1 MLMGSRDQ
9 IRPRSIPRDEQP
21 ERGVMVTRLCC
32 AGRFVLALLIL
43 LTAAARADA
52 FETPAKAALLLDLET
67 DQVLFA
73 KNPDE
78 PRPTASLSKLMT
90 AFMVF
95 ERLEDGR
102 ISLDDTFPVSEKAWR
117 KGGSKM
123 FVEVGSRVRVED
135 LLRGIII
142 QSGND
147 ACIVVAEAL
156 AGSEEEF
163 ARQMTERAHELGLT
177 HTNLKNASGWPDPE
191 HVMSVRDLATLATML
206 IRRFPEYYEI
216 YSERE
221 FTYNGIRQYSRNPL
235 LHSDP
240 SADGLKTGYTEQ
252 AGYGLVASAVRDGR
266 RLLLV
271 LSGLDSAR
279 QRGAE
284 GERLLEYGYN
294 QFKNYRL
301 FASGE
306 AVETADVWLGD
317 DTTVPLVLQKDVVV
331 SLTPEGRRD
340 LEVKVIYDGPI
351 PAPVENGAQLA
362 ELEIIAPGIEP
373 RRLPLVA
380 GEEVHAANLFG
391 RVSSA
396 LGYLLWGPS

>member
-1 MLMGSRDQ
+1 
-9 IRPRSIPRDEQP
+9 
-21 ERGVMVTRLCC
+21 MVTRLWSV
-32 AGRFVLALLIL
+32 GRPILALLIL
-43 LTAAARADA
+43 LIPGTPAAA
-52 FETPAKAALLLDLET
+52 FETPARAAILVDLEA

-73 KNPDE
+73 RNPDE
-78 PRPTASLSKLMT
+78 PLPTASMSKLMT

-163 ARQMTERAHELGLT
+163 AGQMTERARELGLT
-177 HTNLKNASGWPDPE
+177 GTNLTNASGWPDPD
-191 HVMSVRDLATLATML
+191 HVMSVRDLATLATLL
-206 IRRFPEYYEI
+206 IRRFPDYYPL
-216 YSERE
+216 YSEKE
-221 FTYNGIRQYSRNPL
+221 YTFNGIRQYSRNPL

-240 SADGLKTGYTEQ
+240 SADGLKTGYTEE
-252 AGYGLVASAVRDGR
+252 AGYGLVASAVRGDR

-271 LSGLDSAR
+271 LAGLDSAR
-279 QRGAE
+279 QRGEEA
-284 GERLLEYGYN
+284 ERLLEYGYN

-301 FASGE
+301 FSTGE
-306 AVETADVWLGD
+306 AVELANVWLGD
-317 DTTVPLVLQKDVVV
+317 DTTVPLVLEEDVVV
-331 SLTPEGRRD
+331 SLTSEGRRK
-340 LEVKVIYDGPI
+340 LEVKVVYDGPI
-351 PAPVENGAQLA
+351 PAPVTNGSALA
-362 ELEIIAPGIEP
+362 ELEITAPGIEP

-380 GEEVHAANLFG
+380 GAEVRAANLLG
-391 RVSSA
+391 RVTSA
-396 LGYLLWGPS
+396 LGYLIWGPS

>member
-1 MLMGSRDQ
+1 
-9 IRPRSIPRDEQP
+9 
-21 ERGVMVTRLCC
+21 MVTRRWSV
-32 AGRFVLALLIL
+32 GGPILALLIL
-43 LTAAARADA
+43 LIPGMPAAA
-52 FETPAKAALLLDLET
+52 FETPARAAILVDLEA

-73 KNPDE
+73 RNPDE
-78 PRPTASLSKLMT
+78 PLPTASMSKLMT

-163 ARQMTERAHELGLT
+163 ARQMTARARELGLT
-177 HTNLKNASGWPDPE
+177 GTNLTNASGWPDPE
-191 HVMSVRDLATLATML
+191 HVMSVRDLATLATLL
-206 IRRFPEYYEI
+206 IRRFPDYYPL
-216 YSERE
+216 YSEKE
-221 FTYNGIRQYSRNPL
+221 YTFNGIRQYSRNPL

-240 SADGLKTGYTEQ
+240 SADGLKTGYTEE
-252 AGYGLVASAVRDGR
+252 AGYGLVASAVRGDR

-271 LSGLDSAR
+271 LAGLDSAR
-279 QRGAE
+279 QRGEEA
-284 GERLLEYGYN
+284 ERLLEYGYN

-301 FASGE
+301 FSTGE
-306 AVETADVWLGD
+306 PVELANVWLGD
-317 DTTVPLVLQKDVVV
+317 DTTVPLVLEEDVVV
-331 SLTPEGRRD
+331 SLTSEGRRK
-340 LEVKVIYDGPI
+340 LEVKVVYDGPI
-351 PAPVENGAQLA
+351 PAPVANGSALA
-362 ELEIIAPGIEP
+362 ELEITAPGIEP
-373 RRLPLVA
+373 LRLPLVA
-380 GEEVHAANLFG
+380 GEEVRAANLFG
-391 RVSSA
+391 RVTSA
-396 LGYLLWGPS
+396 LGYLIWGPS

>member
-1 MLMGSRDQ
+1 M
-9 IRPRSIPRDEQP
+9 
-21 ERGVMVTRLCC
+21 
-32 AGRFVLALLIL
+32 
-43 LTAAARADA
+43 
-52 FETPAKAALLLDLET
+52 
-67 DQVLFA
+67 
-73 KNPDE
+73 
-78 PRPTASLSKLMT
+78 SKLMT

-95 ERLEDGR
+95 ERLEDGL

-156 AGSEEEF
+156 AGSEEDF
-163 ARQMTERAHELGLT
+163 ARQMTERAQQLGLT

-191 HVMSVRDLATLATML
+191 HVMSVRDLSTLATML
-206 IRRFPEYYEI
+206 IRRFPQYYAF
-216 YSERE
+216 YSEPE

-240 SADGLKTGYTEQ
+240 SADGLKTGYTEE
-252 AGYGLVASAVRDGR
+252 AGYGLVASAVRDDR

-271 LSGLDSAR
+271 MAGLDSAR

-284 GERLLEYGYN
+284 AERLLEYGYN

-301 FASGE
+301 FSTGE
-306 AVETADVWLGD
+306 AVENANVWLGD
-317 DTTVPLVLQKDVVV
+317 DTTVPLVLKQDVVI
-331 SLTPEGRRD
+331 SLTAEGRRA

-351 PAPVENGAQLA
+351 PAPVVSGSPLA
-362 ELEIIAPGIEP
+362 ELEITAPGIEP
-373 RRLPLVA
+373 RLLPLVA
-380 GEEVHAANLFG
+380 GQEVRSASLFG
-391 RVSSA
+391 RVTSA
-396 LGYLLWGPS
+396 LGYLIWGPS

>member
-1 MLMGSRDQ
+1 
-9 IRPRSIPRDEQP
+9 
-21 ERGVMVTRLCC
+21 MVTRLWSV
-32 AGRFVLALLIL
+32 GRPILALLIL
-43 LTAAARADA
+43 LIPGTPAAA
-52 FETPAKAALLLDLET
+52 FETPARAAILVDLEA

-73 KNPDE
+73 RNPDE
-78 PRPTASLSKLMT
+78 PLPTASMSKLMT

-163 ARQMTERAHELGLT
+163 ARQMTERARELGLT
-177 HTNLKNASGWPDPE
+177 GTNLTNASGWPDPD
-191 HVMSVRDLATLATML
+191 HVMSVRDLATLATLL
-206 IRRFPEYYEI
+206 IRRFPDYYPL
-216 YSERE
+216 YSEKE
-221 FTYNGIRQYSRNPL
+221 YTFNGIRQYSRNPL

-240 SADGLKTGYTEQ
+240 SADGLKTGYTEE
-252 AGYGLVASAVRDGR
+252 AGYGLVASAVRGDR

-271 LSGLDSAR
+271 LAGLDSAR
-279 QRGAE
+279 QRGEEA
-284 GERLLEYGYN
+284 ERLLEYGYN

-301 FASGE
+301 FSTGE
-306 AVETADVWLGD
+306 AVELANVWLGD
-317 DTTVPLVLQKDVVV
+317 DTTVPLVLEEDVVV
-331 SLTPEGRRD
+331 SLTSEGRRK
-340 LEVKVIYDGPI
+340 LEVKVVYDGPI
-351 PAPVENGAQLA
+351 PAPVANGSALA
-362 ELEIIAPGIEP
+362 ELEITAPGIEP

-380 GEEVHAANLFG
+380 GAEVRAANLLG
-391 RVSSA
+391 RVTSA
-396 LGYLLWGPS
+396 LGYLIWGPS

>member
-1 MLMGSRDQ
+1 
-9 IRPRSIPRDEQP
+9 
-21 ERGVMVTRLCC
+21 MVTRLWNL
-32 AGRFVLALLIL
+32 GRPLLGLLIL
-43 LTAAARADA
+43 LMAPAPAAA
-52 FETPAKAALLLDLET
+52 FETPARAAILVDLEA

-73 KNPDE
+73 RNPDE
-78 PRPTASLSKLMT
+78 PLPTASMSKLMT

-163 ARQMTERAHELGLT
+163 ARQMTERARELGLAG
-177 HTNLKNASGWPDPE
+177 TNLTNASGWPDPD
-191 HVMSVRDLATLATML
+191 HVMSVRDLATLATLL
-206 IRRFPEYYEI
+206 IRRFPDYYPL
-216 YSERE
+216 YSEKE
-221 FTYNGIRQYSRNPL
+221 FTFNGIRQYSRNPL

-240 SADGLKTGYTEQ
+240 SADGLKTGYTEE
-252 AGYGLVASAVRDGR
+252 AGYGLVASAVRGDR

-271 LSGLDSAR
+271 LAGLESAR
-279 QRGAE
+279 QRGDEA
-284 GERLLEYGYN
+284 ERLLEYGYN

-301 FASGE
+301 FSTGE
-306 AVETADVWLGD
+306 AVELANVWLGD
-317 DTTVPLVLQKDVVV
+317 DTTVPLVLEEDVVI
-331 SLTPEGRRD
+331 SLTSEGRRN
-340 LEVKVIYDGPI
+340 LEVKVVYDGPI
-351 PAPVENGAQLA
+351 PAPVANGSALA
-362 ELEIIAPGIEP
+362 ELEITAPGIEP

-380 GEEVHAANLFG
+380 GEEVRAANLFG
-391 RVSSA
+391 RVTSA
-396 LGYLLWGPS
+396 LGYLIWGPS

>member
-1 MLMGSRDQ
+1 
-9 IRPRSIPRDEQP
+9 
-21 ERGVMVTRLCC
+21 MVTRLWSV
-32 AGRFVLALLIL
+32 GRPILALLIL
-43 LTAAARADA
+43 LIPGTPAAA
-52 FETPAKAALLLDLET
+52 FETPARAAILVDLEA

-73 KNPDE
+73 RNPDE
-78 PRPTASLSKLMT
+78 PLPTASMSKLMT

-163 ARQMTERAHELGLT
+163 AGQMTERARELGLT
-177 HTNLKNASGWPDPE
+177 GTNLTNASGWPDPD
-191 HVMSVRDLATLATML
+191 HVMSVRDLATLATLL
-206 IRRFPEYYEI
+206 IRRFPDYYPL
-216 YSERE
+216 YSEKE
-221 FTYNGIRQYSRNPL
+221 YTFNGIRQYSRNPL

-240 SADGLKTGYTEQ
+240 SADGLKTGYTEE
-252 AGYGLVASAVRDGR
+252 AGYGLVASAVRGDR

-271 LSGLDSAR
+271 LAGLDSAR
-279 QRGAE
+279 QRGEEA
-284 GERLLEYGYN
+284 ERLLEYGYN

-301 FASGE
+301 FSTGE
-306 AVETADVWLGD
+306 AVELANVWLGD
-317 DTTVPLVLQKDVVV
+317 DTTVPLVLQEDVVV
-331 SLTPEGRRD
+331 SLTSEGRRN
-340 LEVKVIYDGPI
+340 LEVKVVYDGPI
-351 PAPVENGAQLA
+351 PAPVANGSALA
-362 ELEIIAPGIEP
+362 ELEITAPGIEP

-380 GEEVHAANLFG
+380 GAEVRAANLLG
-391 RVSSA
+391 RVTSA
-396 LGYLLWGPS
+396 LGYLIWGPS

>member
-1 MLMGSRDQ
+1 
-9 IRPRSIPRDEQP
+9 
-21 ERGVMVTRLCC
+21 MVTRLWSV
-32 AGRFVLALLIL
+32 GRPILALLIL
-43 LTAAARADA
+43 LIPGTPAAA
-52 FETPAKAALLLDLET
+52 FETPARAAILVDLEA

-73 KNPDE
+73 RNPDE
-78 PRPTASLSKLMT
+78 PLPTASMSKLMT

-163 ARQMTERAHELGLT
+163 ARQMTERARELGLT
-177 HTNLKNASGWPDPE
+177 GTNLTNASGWPDPD
-191 HVMSVRDLATLATML
+191 HVMSVRDLATLATLL
-206 IRRFPEYYEI
+206 IRRFPDYYPL
-216 YSERE
+216 YSEKE
-221 FTYNGIRQYSRNPL
+221 YTFNGIRQYSRNPL

-240 SADGLKTGYTEQ
+240 SADGLKTGYTEE
-252 AGYGLVASAVRDGR
+252 AGYGLVASAVRGDR

-271 LSGLDSAR
+271 LAGLDSAR
-279 QRGAE
+279 QRGEEA
-284 GERLLEYGYN
+284 ERLLEYGYN

-301 FASGE
+301 FSTGE
-306 AVETADVWLGD
+306 AVELANVWLGD
-317 DTTVPLVLQKDVVV
+317 DTTVPLVLEEDVVV
-331 SLTPEGRRD
+331 SLTSEGRRK
-340 LEVKVIYDGPI
+340 LEVKVVYDGPI
-351 PAPVENGAQLA
+351 PAPVTNGSALA
-362 ELEIIAPGIEP
+362 ELEITAPGIEP

-380 GEEVHAANLFG
+380 GAEVRAANLLG
-391 RVSSA
+391 RVTSA
-396 LGYLLWGPS
+396 LGYLIWGPS